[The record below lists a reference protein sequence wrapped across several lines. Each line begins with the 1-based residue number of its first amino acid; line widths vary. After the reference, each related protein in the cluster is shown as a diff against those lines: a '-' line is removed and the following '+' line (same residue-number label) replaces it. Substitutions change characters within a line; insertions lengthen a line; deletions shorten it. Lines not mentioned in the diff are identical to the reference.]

1 MRCPRLIARLS
12 LAVALALVACAPAG
26 PRAMRWGEEACGY
39 CRMTI
44 TDRRFGAQAMG
55 ARGRIEAFD
64 SVECLADFVNAAA
77 ARAGGERP
85 RAWVSDF
92 LRPGTFLPV
101 DSARFVRLAR
111 AGSPMGAGLA
121 AVSVAAPANAV
132 AIEGAPMTWAE
143 LLEARKARAA
153 TGAHDAH
160 DAHDAQDAH
169 DEPAAHG
176 AHGAAHA
183 D

>member
-12 LAVALALVACAPAG
+12 LAIALALVACAPAG
-26 PRAMRWGEEACGY
+26 PRTVRWGEEGCGY

-64 SVECLADFVNAAA
+64 SVECLADFVNAAI
-77 ARAGGERP
+77 ARTGGERP

-92 LRPGTFLPV
+92 LRPGTFIAV

-121 AVSVAAPANAV
+121 AVSLAAPANAV
-132 AIEGAPMTWAE
+132 EIAGAPMTWAE
-143 LLEARKARAA
+143 LLESRKARDT
-153 TGAHDAH
+153 TGTHD
-160 DAHDAQDAH
+160 
-169 DEPAAHG
+169 AHG
-176 AHGAAHA
+176 AHGAYGAAHA